1 MKEEIALGIYYSV
14 GSMALQTIPKI
25 SDYALIGDSRC
36 AALVSNTGSIDWLC
50 LPRFDSPSIF
60 NRLLD
65 SLRGG
70 YFAVRPT
77 GGCSSRRRYIQDT
90 NLLVTEFHTR
100 TGLVR
105 ITDFMPVLTEEEK
118 REIMIPFRSILRI
131 VEGIEGNVEMEVECF
146 PRPNDGQLIPRFKRR
161 GREGYFADIDGG
173 LFHLAADCP
182 LEVTRE
188 GLSGR
193 WTIRGGERSLFW
205 LSYARDAP
213 AVYPRLDERV
223 DDLKERSIR
232 YWRAWAG
239 RCNYRGPCRDAVI
252 RSALVLKLLTFA
264 PSNAIVA
271 APTTSLPEAIGFNRN
286 WDYRYCWLRDAS
298 FTAQIFFR
306 LGFREEATGFVQWL
320 MHATRLTQPSLKV
333 VYDVY
338 GRLGKP
344 QREVDYL
351 EGYLGSRPVRVGN
364 NAEAQYQLDIYG
376 EVMDA
381 LWLYMQNECELD
393 RDMQRNFCGMAD
405 YVADNWNYPDHGIW
419 EIPGPRRHYLH
430 SKVLCWTALDR
441 AAQLARRL
449 GIECERRRWERVAR
463 EIREITLKEGFHPT
477 LGSFTQTLGGSALDA
492 TAFIFPL
499 VGFIDSKDSRLSSS
513 IDALEKALASEELVY
528 RYRIDDGLE
537 GEEGTFV
544 ACAFWRAE
552 ALCMMGRRAE
562 AADRFEKLNR
572 RANEVGLYSEEI
584 RKDGLFLGNFP
595 QALSH
600 LSHISAALR
609 LSDHK

>member
-1 MKEEIALGIYYSV
+1 
-14 GSMALQTIPKI
+14 MALQTIPKI

-36 AALVSNTGSIDWLC
+36 AALISNTGSIDWLC
-50 LPRFDSPSIF
+50 LPRFDSPSVF

-65 SLRGG
+65 CLRGG

-77 GGCSSRRRYIQDT
+77 GGYSTRRRYIHDT
-90 NLLVTEFHTR
+90 NLLMTEFYTQ

-105 ITDFMPVLTEEEK
+105 MTDFMPVLTEEEK
-118 REIMIPFRSILRI
+118 REIIIPFRSILRI
-131 VEGIEGNVEMEVECF
+131 VEGIEGSVEMEVHCF
-146 PRPNDGQLIPRFKRR
+146 PRPNDGQLIPQFKRR

-173 LFHLAADCP
+173 LFHLEADSP
-182 LEVTRE
+182 LEIRRE

-193 WTIRGGERSLFW
+193 WTLRAGERSVFW
-205 LSYARDAP
+205 LVYSRDAP
-213 AVYPRLDERV
+213 AIYPRLDKRV
-223 DDLKERSIR
+223 EGLKERSIR
-232 YWRAWAG
+232 YWRAWVS
-239 RCNYRGPCRDAVI
+239 RCNYRGPYRDEVI

-298 FTAQIFFR
+298 FTSQIFFR
-306 LGFREEATGFVQWL
+306 LGFPEEAAGFVQWL
-320 MHATRLTQPSLKV
+320 MHATRLTQPALKV
-333 VYDVY
+333 VYDIY

-351 EGYLGSRPVRVGN
+351 EGYRGSRPVHVGN

-376 EVMDA
+376 EVIDA
-381 LWLYMQNECELD
+381 LWLYTQNGCNVDREMQK
-393 RDMQRNFCGMAD
+393 RFCRMTD
-405 YVADNWNYPDHGIW
+405 YVADNWSYPDHGIW
-419 EIPGPRRHYLH
+419 EIPGPRRHYVH

-441 AAQLARRL
+441 ASQIAQRL
-449 GIECERRRWERVAR
+449 GIRCDRQRWERVGR
-463 EIREITLKEGFHPT
+463 EIREIILKVGFHPT

-499 VGFIDSKDSRLSSS
+499 VGFIDSKDPRLQST
-513 IDALEKALASEELVY
+513 IDTLEALASEELVY
-528 RYRIDDGLE
+528 RYRINDGLE
-537 GEEGTFV
+537 GAEGTFV
-544 ACAFWRAE
+544 ACAFWRVE
-552 ALCMMGRRAE
+552 ALCMLGRHTE
-562 AADRFEKLNR
+562 AAARFEKLNR

-584 RKDGLFLGNFP
+584 HEDGLFLGNFP

-609 LSDHK
+609 LTDHKV

>member
-1 MKEEIALGIYYSV
+1 
-14 GSMALQTIPKI
+14 MALQTIPKI

-36 AALVSNTGSIDWLC
+36 AALISNTGSIDWLC
-50 LPRFDSPSIF
+50 LPRFDSPSVF

-70 YFAVRPT
+70 YFAIRPT
-77 GGCSSRRRYIQDT
+77 GGYSTRRRYIHDT
-90 NLLVTEFHTR
+90 NLLITEFHTR
-100 TGLVR
+100 SGIVR
-105 ITDFMPVLTEEEK
+105 MTDFMPALTEEEK
-118 REIMIPFRSILRI
+118 RKIMIPFRSILRI
-131 VEGIEGNVEMEVECF
+131 VEGIEGSVEMEAQCC
-146 PRPNDGQLIPRFKRR
+146 PRPNDGQLIPQFKRR
-161 GREGYFADIDGG
+161 GWEGYFADIDGG
-173 LFHLAADCP
+173 LFHIAADRP
-182 LEVTRE
+182 LEMIRE

-193 WTIRGGERSLFW
+193 WILRGGERSVFW
-205 LSYARDAP
+205 LAYARDAP

-239 RCNYRGPCRDAVI
+239 RCNYRGPYRDAVV
-252 RSALVLKLLTFA
+252 RSALVLKLLSFA

-306 LGFREEATGFVQWL
+306 LGLQEEAVGFVYWL
-320 MHATRLTQPSLKV
+320 THATRLTQPSLKV

-344 QREVDYL
+344 QREVEYL
-351 EGYLGSRPVRVGN
+351 EGYRGSRPVRVGN
-364 NAEAQYQLDIYG
+364 NAEAQYQLDVYG

-381 LWLYMQNECELD
+381 LWLYTENGCRFD
-393 RDMQRNFCGMAD
+393 RDMQRSFCRMAD
-405 YVADNWNYPDHGIW
+405 YVADNWSYPDHGIW
-419 EIPGPRRHYLH
+419 EIPGPRRHYVH

-441 AAQLARRL
+441 ALRIAQRL
-449 GIECERRRWERVAR
+449 GLSCNQRRWERVGR
-463 EIREITLKEGFHPT
+463 EIREIILREGFHPA

-499 VGFIDSKDSRLSSS
+499 VGFIEPKDPRLTWTV
-513 IDALEKALASEELVY
+513 DALEKELALEDLVY

-537 GEEGTFV
+537 GEEGTFL
-544 ACAFWRAE
+544 ACAFWRVE
-552 ALCMMGRRAE
+552 ALCMLDRRAE
-562 AADRFEKLNR
+562 AASLFEKLSR
-572 RANEVGLYSEEI
+572 RVNEVGLYSEEI
-584 RKDGLFLGNFP
+584 REDGLFLGNFP

-600 LSHISAALR
+600 LSHIAAALR
-609 LSDHK
+609 LADHKL

>member
-1 MKEEIALGIYYSV
+1 
-14 GSMALQTIPKI
+14 MALQTIPQI

-36 AALVSNTGSIDWLC
+36 AALISNTGSIDWLC

-70 YFAVRPT
+70 YFSIRPT
-77 GGCSSRRRYIQDT
+77 SSYSTNRRYIHDT
-90 NLLVTEFHTR
+90 NLLITEFHTR
-100 TGLVR
+100 TGVAR
-105 ITDFMPVLTEEEK
+105 ITDFMPALMEEEK
-118 REIMIPFRSILRI
+118 REMIIPFRSIIRI
-131 VEGIEGNVEMEVECF
+131 VEGIEGSVEMEVQCL
-146 PRPNDGQLIPRFKRR
+146 PRPNDGQHIPQFKRR
-161 GREGYFADIDGG
+161 GQEGYFADIDGA
-173 LFHLAADCP
+173 LFHLASDCP
-182 LEVTRE
+182 LEIKRE

-193 WTIRGGERSLFW
+193 WTIRSGERSVFW
-205 LSYARDAP
+205 IAYSRDAP
-213 AVYPRLDERV
+213 AVYPRLDDRV
-223 DDLKERSIR
+223 EALKERSIR
-232 YWRAWAG
+232 YWRTWAG
-239 RCNYRGPCRDAVI
+239 RCNYRGPYRDAVV
-252 RSALVLKLLTFA
+252 RSALVLKLLSFA

-271 APTTSLPEAIGFNRN
+271 APTTSLPEAVGFNRN

-306 LGFREEATGFVQWL
+306 LGYREEAIGFVHWL
-320 MHATRLTQPSLKV
+320 MHATRLTQPALKV

-351 EGYLGSRPVRVGN
+351 EGYRGSRPVHVGN

-381 LWLYMQNECELD
+381 LWLYAQNECDLD
-393 RDMQRNFCGMAD
+393 REMQKNLCRIAD
-405 YVADNWNYPDHGIW
+405 YVADNWSYPDHGIW
-419 EIPGPRRHYLH
+419 EIPGPRRHYVH

-441 AAQLARRL
+441 ALQIAEKL
-449 GIECERRRWERVAR
+449 GIGFNRRRWERVGR
-463 EIREITLKEGFHPT
+463 EIRETVLKEGFDPA

-499 VGFIDSKDSRLSSS
+499 VGFIDPKDSRLSSTM
-513 IDALEKALASEELVY
+513 DALEKALALEELIY
-528 RYRIDDGLE
+528 RYHIDDGLE

-544 ACAFWRAE
+544 PCAFWRVE

-562 AADRFEKLNR
+562 AAALFEKLNR

-584 RKDGLFLGNFP
+584 GKDGLFLGNFP

-600 LSHISAALR
+600 LSHIGAALR
-609 LSDHK
+609 LSDQR